1 MPKDKS
7 KADDETKK
15 KNRKYWNELQLEQ
28 LIEDD
33 EKKNKKKK
41 KK

>member
-1 MPKDKS
+1 MAKDKS

-28 LIEDD
+28 LIEDKD
-33 EKKNKKKK
+33 KKKK
-41 KK
+41 KSKK